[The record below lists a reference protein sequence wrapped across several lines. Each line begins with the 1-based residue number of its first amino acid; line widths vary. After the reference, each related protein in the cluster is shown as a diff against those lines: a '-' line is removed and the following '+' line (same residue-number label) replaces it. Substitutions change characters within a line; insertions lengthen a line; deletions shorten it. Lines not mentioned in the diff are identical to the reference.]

1 MRTTACGCGL
11 VALLALAGCYD
22 SSVAYGPPAPP
33 VRESSRP
40 VEAPAPPV
48 KPAEPEESAAV
59 AEKVE
64 TVEPKIAQVSV
75 ETAKPPAASEAA
87 PLPPGVG
94 PPMPTGEP
102 LPGGVRILVPE
113 RTLATDP
120 GTGALRASFDDLDLL
135 KVLNM
140 DPVTADAAEKMP
152 QWLKDLNG
160 KQVILRGYMKPDFI
174 AEGLTRFIFV
184 RDTGLCCFGPVP
196 RIYDMVQVKL
206 KEGTTT
212 EYIELRPF
220 DVVGTFRI
228 EMMTLDEEIYG
239 LYFFD
244 DARIIRRR

>member
-1 MRTTACGCGL
+1 MRITACGCGL
-11 VALLALAGCYD
+11 VALLALTGCHD
-22 SSVAYGPPAPP
+22 TSIAYGPPAPP
-33 VRESSRP
+33 PRTADKP
-40 VEAPAPPV
+40 VEKPAPQV
-48 KPAEPEESAAV
+48 KPDEAPSAEPAA
-59 AEKVE
+59 E
-64 TVEPKIAQVSV
+64 TAGPTVAQVSV
-75 ETAKPPAASEAA
+75 ETAKPPAGPETA

-94 PPMPTGEP
+94 PPIPKGEP

-113 RTLATDP
+113 KKLPTDP
-120 GTGALRASFDDLDLL
+120 ATGALRASFDDLDLL

-140 DPVTADAAEKMP
+140 DPVTKDAAEKMP

-174 AEGLTRFIFV
+174 AEGLTKFIFV

-196 RIYDMVQVKL
+196 RIYDMVQVQL

-212 EYIELRPF
+212 DYIELRPF

-228 EMMTLDEEIYG
+228 EMMTLDDEIYG